1 MENTFEEEVLNAV
14 NYLLINGESISLNN
28 IRKRVGH
35 GSFSTI
41 TKILK
46 AHNIKTARAQ
56 NFTPPDVH
64 DPLKAKIISKLNDDI
79 NLTKIKI
86 EELHKELNTENSAQ
100 LLEDLIFKE
109 ALVKIIAK
117 HLPHENP
124 LKTFC
129 QSFYPKNLFDKDQK
143 AMANEYLVSL
153 HNKTIEELI
162 ASAQAISP
170 TKFVGKE
177 ASLEALIK
185 MLKDQKETIKK
196 KEENAQ
202 AYYYRS

>member
-1 MENTFEEEVLNAV
+1 
-14 NYLLINGESISLNN
+14 
-28 IRKRVGH
+28 
-35 GSFSTI
+35 
-41 TKILK
+41 
-46 AHNIKTARAQ
+46 
-56 NFTPPDVH
+56 
-64 DPLKAKIISKLNDDI
+64 
-79 NLTKIKI
+79 
-86 EELHKELNTENSAQ
+86 
-100 LLEDLIFKE
+100 
-109 ALVKIIAK
+109 
-117 HLPHENP
+117 
-124 LKTFC
+124 
-129 QSFYPKNLFDKDQK
+129 
-143 AMANEYLVSL
+143 MANEYLVSL